1 MHRRRFQELREGD
14 KLFIYISQTR
24 LLDGYGTLSS
34 NPFEGSEG
42 IFGVKNGAA
51 LYPVRCRV
59 QLDLIGARQANGAKR
74 THSAAAFDSSST
86 EPRLFA
92 HGPPRTNAWGFVRL
106 GCPPADG
113 RRNDGAEPATPSQRA
128 GRINLLFM
136 GRGRA
141 APDAHLRHRGLGGL
155 WRRIP
160 VTAAWQ
166 MCRRIPRACGLAG
179 CDWGAVRKGVGG
191 ESGPHSA
198 GQASYQAAS
207 AFFS

>member
-1 MHRRRFQELREGD
+1 MRGNAWDRRMRENCLSGGNRGLSRGD
-14 KLFIYISQTR
+14 PWL
-24 LLDGYGTLSS
+24 
-34 NPFEGSEG
+34 P
-42 IFGVKNGAA
+42 
-51 LYPVRCRV
+51 
-59 QLDLIGARQANGAKR
+59 RQANGAKR

-92 HGPPRTNAWGFVRL
+92 HGPPRTNARGFVRL

>member
-1 MHRRRFQELREGD
+1 MRAEGPPVFLI
-14 KLFIYISQTR
+14 KIKRPSSWRWAVWASRVNHPCLARLVQGPVGKSRAR
-24 LLDGYGTLSS
+24 LLPCATCPSGCGQ
-34 NPFEGSEG
+34 
-42 IFGVKNGAA
+42 V
-51 LYPVRCRV
+51 V
-59 QLDLIGARQANGAKR
+59 QTRQANGAKR